1 MKGIAHF
8 LKPFKNHYVYVG
20 KKKFRIGQDTIYF
33 KGKAFI
39 IPKEFSHYILK
50 GKKIEL
56 FFDID
61 NAIVLSFKEI
71 ANFDSRYLD
80 IFTSRNIL
88 RNLVLGLEKA
98 KYDIFS
104 IIIGVMIGISL
115 GLTIGLA
122 IAPSVLKLTP

>member
-8 LKPFKNHYVYVG
+8 LKPFKNHYVYIG

-33 KGKAFI
+33 KGRVFI

-50 GKKIEL
+50 GKRIEL

-71 ANFDSRYLD
+71 ANFDSKYLD
-80 IFTSRNIL
+80 IFTSKSIL
-88 RNLVLGLEKA
+88 RNLVLGVQKQA
-98 KYDIFS
+98 YDIFS
-104 IIIGVMIGISL
+104 IIIGVMLGISI
-115 GLTIGLA
+115 GLTVGLA
-122 IAPSVLKLTP
+122 IAPNVLRLT

>member
-8 LKPFKNHYVYVG
+8 LKPFKNHYVYIG
-20 KKKFRIGQDTIYF
+20 KKKFRLGQDVIYF
-33 KGKAFI
+33 KGKAFV

-50 GKKIEL
+50 GKKIEV

-61 NAIVLSFKEI
+61 NAIVLTFKEI
-71 ANFDSRYLD
+71 SNFDSKYLD
-80 IFTSRNIL
+80 IFTSKSIL
-88 RNLVLGLEKA
+88 KNLVLGLEKQ

-122 IAPSVLKLTP
+122 IAPSVLKLS

>member
-8 LKPFKNHYVYVG
+8 LKPFKNHYVYIG
-20 KKKFRIGQDTIYF
+20 KKKFKLGQDVIYF
-33 KGKAFI
+33 KGRTFV

-50 GKKIEL
+50 GKKIEV

-71 ANFDSRYLD
+71 SNFDSRYLD
-80 IFTSRNIL
+80 IFTSKSIL
-88 RNLVLGLEKA
+88 RNLVLGLEKS

-122 IAPSVLKLTP
+122 IAPSVLKLT

>member
-20 KKKFRIGQDTIYF
+20 KKKFRVGQDVIYY
-33 KGKAFI
+33 KGKAFV

-50 GKKIEL
+50 GKRIEV

-80 IFTSRNIL
+80 IFTSKSIL
-88 RNLVLGLEKA
+88 RNLVLGLEKQ

-104 IIIGVMIGISL
+104 IVIGVIIGISL
-115 GLTIGLA
+115 GITIGLA
-122 IAPSVLKLTP
+122 IAPNVLKL